1 VLTQPYVLKEPHC
14 DQHRQRALPFLKF
27 DRIIRAKCREN
38 SRKISLSITR
48 IYDIF
53 ISPSPPRHPTDPRP
67 PPSTQR
73 LPCGHVFDGE
83 PISGTHLTHR
93 QNTTPPDQAHSPAAS
108 IVKLK
113 NSSKAV
119 AALFGVNEKS
129 IPGAHGPRKPSVST
143 PCAARGTPRG
153 SDARTEART
162 PDRGSKLKKHPC
174 TQSTNSF
181 SSGAT
186 GTSTLRNRSLT
197 IGSKQFRASML
208 PMLCELKH
216 SPH

>member
-1 VLTQPYVLKEPHC
+1 MTYLFPHRHQGTQ
-14 DQHRQRALPFLKF
+14 
-27 DRIIRAKCREN
+27 RIRVHH
-38 SRKISLSITR
+38 
-48 IYDIF
+48 
-53 ISPSPPRHPTDPRP
+53 PPRSACHAGLSSMSMASQFQERI
-67 PPSTQR
+67 SRMYR
-73 LPCGHVFDGE
+73 L
-83 PISGTHLTHR
+83 
-93 QNTTPPDQAHSPAAS
+93 NTTPPDQAHSPAAS